1 MNIATQTQ
9 LAIDGGRPLREHP
22 FAPWPSFSAEEI
34 AAAARVL
41 ESGKVNYWTGD
52 EGRNFEAEFA
62 AFTGTKHAIAL
73 ANGTVALELALYAL
87 GIGPG
92 DEVVVPSRTFIAS
105 ASCAV
110 MRGATPVVADVD
122 RNSQTLTAATIR
134 PVLTS
139 RSRAIVAVH
148 LAGWP
153 CDMDPI
159 LDLAHEHQLK
169 IVEDCAQAHGADYK
183 GRPVGSMG
191 HVNAFSFC
199 QDKIMTT
206 GGEGGM
212 LTTNDDDL
220 WARAWAFK
228 DHGKSYEAVYLRQHP
243 PGYRWLHES
252 FGTNGRLTEMQS
264 AIGRIQLQRLPESV
278 HTRRQLA
285 GLLNERFRQIPALRV
300 TIPPDDSMHSYYK
313 YYVFLRNEHLREGW
327 TRQRIVDAV
336 NAEGIPCF
344 VGSCSEIYL
353 ERAFPPELRPAER
366 LPVARELGETA
377 LMFLVHP
384 TLSERD
390 MRDTADAVEKVLACA
405 VR

>member
-1 MNIATQTQ
+1 MNFATQTQ
-9 LAIDGGRPLREHP
+9 LAIDGGRPLRERP
-22 FAPWPSFSAEEI
+22 LAPWPSFSQEEI

-52 EGRNFEAEFA
+52 EGRKFEAEFA

-110 MRGATPVVADVD
+110 MRGAMPVVADVD

-169 IVEDCAQAHGADYK
+169 IVEDCAQAHGAAYK
-183 GRPVGSMG
+183 GRPLGSMG
-191 HVNAFSFC
+191 HANAFSFC
-199 QDKIMTT
+199 
-206 GGEGGM
+206 
-212 LTTNDDDL
+212 
-220 WARAWAFK
+220 
-228 DHGKSYEAVYLRQHP
+228 
-243 PGYRWLHES
+243 
-252 FGTNGRLTEMQS
+252 
-264 AIGRIQLQRLPESV
+264 
-278 HTRRQLA
+278 
-285 GLLNERFRQIPALRV
+285 
-300 TIPPDDSMHSYYK
+300 
-313 YYVFLRNEHLREGW
+313 
-327 TRQRIVDAV
+327 
-336 NAEGIPCF
+336 
-344 VGSCSEIYL
+344 
-353 ERAFPPELRPAER
+353 
-366 LPVARELGETA
+366 
-377 LMFLVHP
+377 
-384 TLSERD
+384 
-390 MRDTADAVEKVLACA
+390 
-405 VR
+405 